1 MKVIFVL
8 IIFFSL
14 SISCQSQTAEE
25 FFEKGIAKA
34 NLHDY
39 KGAISD
45 YNKAIEINSDYA
57 EAYYNRG
64 ITKIYL
70 GQKDSGCLDLSKAGE
85 LGSSQSYE
93 AIKKYCN

>member
-25 FFEKGIAKA
+25 FFEKGNVK
-34 NLHDY
+34 DY
-39 KGAISD
+39 LQDYNGAISD
-45 YNKAIEINSDYA
+45 YNKAIEINPNNA

-64 ITKIYL
+64 FAKINL
-70 GQKDSGCLDLSKAGE
+70 GQKDSGCLDLSKAGK
-85 LGSSQSYE
+85 LGHSQDYE
-93 AIKKYCN
+93 AIKDFCN